1 MLRYALNLP
10 NFGDF
15 ADPHRLVDLARRAEE
30 SGWDGFF
37 LWDHIRA
44 GDWAGPVAD
53 PWVALAAVAAATD
66 RVTLGTMVTP
76 LPRRRPTTLARQT
89 VTLDHLSRGR
99 LVLGVGIG
107 WPPDVDFADL
117 GDSGDDRVRAA
128 QLDEG
133 LEVLTGLWSA
143 EPFSHEGEHYHLK
156 ATRFLPPPLQQPRIP
171 IWVAAAWPRRRPLRR
186 AARWDGVV
194 PLAHDPEMDF
204 RPPTPAEV
212 AEMLAYIRL
221 HRDPTAPFA
230 VVVGG
235 SLSGLADEGKTASEI
250 LGPYE
255 AAGATWWMESIGWP
269 LHPYEFWPEYV
280 SAGPP
285 RLT

>member
-1 MLRYALNLP
+1 VPRFALNLP

-15 ADPHRLVDLARRAEE
+15 ADPHRLVDLARRAEDA
-30 SGWDGFF
+30 GWDGFF

-53 PWVALAAVAAATD
+53 PWVALSAVAAAT
-66 RVTLGTMVTP
+66 RRLTLGTMVTP

-89 VTLDHLSRGR
+89 VTLDHLSGGR

-117 GDSGDDRVRAA
+117 GDSGDNRVRAA

-133 LEVLTGLWSA
+133 LEVLTGLWSG
-143 EPFSHEGEHYHLK
+143 EPFCHQGEHYHISP
-156 ATRFLPPPLQQPRIP
+156 TRFLPPPLQQPRIP
-171 IWVAAAWPRRRPLRR
+171 IWVGSTWPRRRPFRR
-186 AARWDGVV
+186 AARWDGVI
-194 PLAHDPEMDF
+194 PLVYDPDMAF
-204 RPPTPAEV
+204 RPPTPQEL
-212 AEMLAYIRL
+212 EEILAYIRQ
-221 HRDPTAPFA
+221 HRDPAVPFEVA
-230 VVVGG
+230 VGD
-235 SLSGLADEGKTASEI
+235 SLSGIGPPPPEVI
-250 LGPYE
+250 GPYV

-269 LHPYEFWPEYV
+269 LRPYEFWPEYV

>member
-1 MLRYALNLP
+1 MVRFALNLP

-15 ADPHRLVDLARRAEE
+15 ADPRRLIDLARRAEA

-44 GDWAGPVAD
+44 GDWAGPVVD
-53 PWVALAAVAAATD
+53 PWVALAAVATATA
-66 RVTLGTMVTP
+66 RLTLGTMVTP

-89 VTLDHLSRGR
+89 VSLDHLSRGR

-107 WPPDVDFADL
+107 WPRDVDFSDL

-133 LEVLTGLWSA
+133 LAVLTGLWSG
-143 EPFSHEGEHYHLK
+143 EPFSFEGEHYRIRG
-156 ATRFLPPPLQQPRIP
+156 TQFLPAPLQQPRIP
-171 IWVAAAWPRRRPLRR
+171 IWVGSTWPSRRPFRR

-194 PLAHDPEMDF
+194 PLVADPETDF
-204 RPPTPAEV
+204 RPPTPAELH
-212 AEMLAYIRL
+212 EMLAYIRE
-221 HRDPTAPFA
+221 HRDPAAPFEVA
-230 VVVGG
+230 VGD
-235 SLSGLADEGKTASEI
+235 SLSGMADQGQTAPEVI
-250 LGPYE
+250 GPYE
-255 AAGATWWMESIGWP
+255 EAGATWWMESIGWP
-269 LHPYEFWPEYV
+269 LRPYEFWPEHV

-285 RLT
+285 QLA

>member
-1 MLRYALNLP
+1 MLRFALNLP

-15 ADPHRLVDLARRAEE
+15 ADPHRLVDLARRAEA

-37 LWDHIRA
+37 IWDHIRA
-44 GDWAGPVAD
+44 GEWAGPVAD
-53 PWVALAAVAAATD
+53 PWVALTAVAAATE
-66 RVTLGTMVTP
+66 RLIVGTMVTP

-117 GDSGDDRVRAA
+117 GDSGDNRVRAA

-133 LEVLTGLWSA
+133 LQVLTGLWSG
-143 EPFSHEGEHYHLK
+143 EPFSFEGEHYHIRG
-156 ATRFLPPPLQQPRIP
+156 TQFLPAPFQQPRIP
-171 IWVAAAWPRRRPLRR
+171 IWVGSTWPRRRPARR

-194 PLAHDPEMDF
+194 PLVHDPEMEF
-204 RPPTPAEV
+204 RPPTAPEV
-212 AEMLAYIRL
+212 AEMLAYIRQ
-221 HRDPTAPFA
+221 HRDPAAPFE
-230 VVVGG
+230 VVVGD
-235 SLSGLADEGKTASEI
+235 SLSGLAEQGRTAPEVI
-250 LGPYE
+250 GPYE
-255 AAGATWWMESIGWP
+255 EAGATWWMESIGWP
-269 LHPYEFWPEYV
+269 LRPYEYWPEYV

-285 RLT
+285 RL

>member
-1 MLRYALNLP
+1 MVRFALNLP

-53 PWVALAAVAAATD
+53 PWVALAAVAAATQ
-66 RVTLGTMVTP
+66 RLTLGTMITP

-89 VTLDHLSRGR
+89 VTLDHLSGGR

-143 EPFSHEGEHYHLK
+143 QPYSHEGEHYHIK
-156 ATRFLPPPLQQPRIP
+156 STQFLPPPLQQPRIP
-171 IWVAAAWPRRRPLRR
+171 IWVGSTWPNRRPFRR

-194 PLAHDPEMDF
+194 PLVADPEADF
-204 RPPTPAEV
+204 RAPTPAEV

-221 HRDPTAPFA
+221 HRDPSAPFEVA
-230 VVVGG
+230 VAD
-235 SLSGLADEGKTASEI
+235 SLSGLAEQGKTPPEVV
-250 LGPYE
+250 GPYLE
-255 AAGATWWMESIGWP
+255 AGTTWWMDAIGWP
-269 LHPYEFWPEYV
+269 LRPYEFWPEYV
-280 SAGPP
+280 AAGPP
-285 RLT
+285 RLD

>member
-1 MLRYALNLP
+1 MLRFALNLP

-15 ADPHRLVDLARRAEE
+15 ADPDRLVDLACRAEA

-44 GDWAGPVAD
+44 GSWAGPVAD
-53 PWVALAAVAAATD
+53 PWVALTAVAAATQ
-66 RVTLGTMVTP
+66 RLTLGTMVTP

-89 VTLDHLSRGR
+89 VTLDHLSKGR

-133 LEVLTGLWSA
+133 LEVLTGLWSG
-143 EPFSHEGEHYHLK
+143 EPFSHQGEHYRIQG
-156 ATRFLPPPLQQPRIP
+156 TQFLPPPFQQPRIP
-171 IWVAAAWPRRRPLRR
+171 IWVGCMWPRLRPLRR
-186 AARWDGVV
+186 AARWDGIV
-194 PLAHDPEMDF
+194 PLSHDPERDF
-204 RPPTPAEV
+204 RPPTPAEL
-212 AEMLAYIRL
+212 AEIMAYV
-221 HRDPTAPFA
+221 HRHRAPDAPFE
-230 VVVGG
+230 VTVGD
-235 SLSGLADEGKTASEI
+235 SLSGLAEEGKPAAEI

-255 AAGATWWMESIGWP
+255 EAGATWWMESIGWP
-269 LHPYEFWPEYV
+269 LRPYEYWPEYV

-285 RLT
+285 RQG

>member
-1 MLRYALNLP
+1 MVRFALNLP

-15 ADPHRLVDLARRAEE
+15 ADPRRLVDLARRAEVA
-30 SGWDGFF
+30 GWDGFF

-44 GDWAGPVAD
+44 GDFAGPVVD
-53 PWVALAAVAAATD
+53 PWVALAAVAATTG
-66 RVTLGTMVTP
+66 RLTLGTMVTP

-89 VTLDHLSRGR
+89 VSLDHLSGGR

-107 WPPDVDFADL
+107 WPRDVDFSDL

-133 LEVLTGLWSA
+133 LEVLTGLWSG
-143 EPFSHEGEHYHLK
+143 EPFSHQGEHYRV
-156 ATRFLPPPLQQPRIP
+156 AGAQFLPPPLQQPRIP
-171 IWVAAAWPRRRPLRR
+171 VWVGSTWPSRRPFRR

-194 PLAHDPEMDF
+194 PLVRDPDTDF

-212 AEMLAYIRL
+212 HEILAYIRL
-221 HRDPTAPFA
+221 HRDPAAPFEVA
-230 VVVGG
+230 VGDG
-235 SLSGLADEGKTASEI
+235 LSRPDKPAVEVI
-250 LGPYE
+250 GPYVE
-255 AAGATWWMESIGWP
+255 AGVTWWMESIGWP
-269 LHPYEFWPEYV
+269 LRPYAFWPEYV

-285 RLT
+285 PLV

>member
-1 MLRYALNLP
+1 MLRFALNLP

-15 ADPHRLVDLARRAEE
+15 ADPQRLVDLARRAETA
-30 SGWDGFF
+30 GWDGFF

-53 PWVALAAVAAATD
+53 PWVALAAVAAATE
-66 RVTLGTMVTP
+66 RLTLGTMVTP

-89 VTLDHLSRGR
+89 VTLDHLSGGR

-107 WPPDVDFADL
+107 WPRDVDFADL

-133 LEVLTGLWSA
+133 LDVLAGLWSG
-143 EPFSHEGEHYHLK
+143 EPFSHSGEHYHIK
-156 ATRFLPPPLQQPRIP
+156 GTQFLPPPLQQPRIP
-171 IWVAAAWPRRRPLRR
+171 IWVGAMWPRRRPFRR

-194 PLAHDPEMDF
+194 PLVHDPEMDF
-204 RPPTPAEV
+204 RPPTAAEV
-212 AEMLAYIRL
+212 AEILAYVRE
-221 HRDPTAPFA
+221 HRDPAVPFEVA
-230 VVVGG
+230 VGG
-235 SLSGLADEGKTASEI
+235 SLSDPAEQDKAAPEVV
-250 LGPYE
+250 GPFAE
-255 AAGATWWMESIGWP
+255 AGATWWMESIGWP
-269 LHPYEFWPEYV
+269 LRPYGYWPEYV

-285 RLT
+285 A